1 MTNYRV
7 RWEIDIEADSPVEA
21 AREALRIQR
30 EYGSEATVFEVA
42 STINP
47 EPWEFTQI
55 DAASYKECEL
65 CENPANFD
73 VSPEG
78 QACAICGT
86 WVCDD
91 CTEWDDETPVCKDC
105 KHD

>member
-1 MTNYRV
+1 MTNYLV

-30 EYGSEATVFEVA
+30 DVGSEATVFEVA
-42 STINP
+42 STRNP
-47 EPWEFTQI
+47 EPWEFTRI

-65 CENPANFD
+65 CGNPANFD

-78 QACAICGT
+78 QACSVCGA
-86 WVCDD
+86 DD
-91 CTEWDDETPVCKDC
+91 CTVWDDETLVCKDC
-105 KHD
+105 KHG